1 MSKQTTLERGTVV
14 WLTGL
19 SGSGKTTTANQVAA
33 QLNDLGLKTVVLD
46 GDQLRL
52 GLCADLGFS
61 IADRNENVRR
71 VGELAKLFLALG
83 FVVLVALVSPIRS
96 AREKVK
102 LSFAEK
108 DFIEVYCC
116 CPFAVCQA
124 RDPKG
129 LYAHAI
135 SGEIAEF
142 TGVSSPYEAPLKP
155 NLMIN
160 TDTESFTVAAQRLTQ
175 YIVDHLRY

>member
-1 MSKQTTLERGTVV
+1 MSDQTQAQRGAVV

-33 QLNDLGLKTVVLD
+33 QLNSIGFKTVVLD

-102 LSFAEK
+102 QSLIEK

-116 CPFAVCQA
+116 CPLAVCKA

-129 LYAHAI
+129 LYAEAI
-135 SGEIAEF
+135 SGVIAEF
-142 TGVSSPYEAPLKP
+142 TGVSSPYEAPLQP

-160 TDTESFTVAAQRLTQ
+160 SETESIETAVDRLSQHIISHLQR
-175 YIVDHLRY
+175 